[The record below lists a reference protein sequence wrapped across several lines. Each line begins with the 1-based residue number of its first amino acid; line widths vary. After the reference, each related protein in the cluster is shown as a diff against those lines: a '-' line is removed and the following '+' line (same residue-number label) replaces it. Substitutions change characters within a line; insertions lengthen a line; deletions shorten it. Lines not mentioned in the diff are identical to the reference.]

1 MSAAHVQRAAGLQLL
16 AGAAIIG
23 SNGLM
28 VRMAAMPPTAVAFWR
43 MLLAG
48 VLLAA
53 LVSARHGWQPLPRK
67 AWWWLA
73 VPVVAFAVDLWMWHK
88 SILLVGPGLSTLLA
102 NAQVFFMAIA
112 GVLLFGER
120 LNARFVAGVLL
131 AFSGLWLLLG
141 ADWATLPPQY
151 RWGVWLG
158 LGAGVCYAAY
168 NVGIKR
174 SQAEA
179 GAGRARVPVEQ
190 VLCYAAFGSALCLG
204 LIGWAEG
211 EAFAPP
217 SLRSWGVLLALAGVR
232 PLPQLGADLARDGRA
247 AGGAGRVAAAGAAD
261 RGLPA
266 RRGVPG
272 RDHHPAAVGR
282 AGGQP
287 GRDLRGRDEDPAGP
301 RRPGAVKPLRWPGV
315 RACRASPAMRR
326 RIRAASGTSTA
337 VRCFCS
343 VRRRTGS
350 R

>member
-53 LVSARHGWQPLPRK
+53 LVSARHGWQPLPRR

-112 GVLLFGER
+112 GVVLFGER

-217 SLRSWGVLLALAGVR
+217 SLRSWGVLLALAAFGHCLSWVLISR
-232 PLPQLGADLARDGRA
+232 AMGMLPVALAGLLLLAQPIVAYLLDVVFLDVTITPRQWAGLAVSLAGIFVAGMKTRQDHA
-247 AGGAGRVAAAGAAD
+247 AQE
-261 RGLPA
+261 P
-266 RRGVPG
+266 
-272 RDHHPAAVGR
+272 
-282 AGGQP
+282 
-287 GRDLRGRDEDPAGP
+287 
-301 RRPGAVKPLRWPGV
+301 
-315 RACRASPAMRR
+315 
-326 RIRAASGTSTA
+326 
-337 VRCFCS
+337 
-343 VRRRTGS
+343 
-350 R
+350 